1 MPACD
6 TGRSEDDIH
15 SNINGCGVG
24 QEPDAAALFGL
35 IDHVVN
41 FPDDLLKGLI
51 EI

>member
-15 SNINGCGVG
+15 SNINDCGVRSL
-24 QEPDAAALFGL
+24 PDAAALFGL
-35 IDHVVN
+35 IDRVVN
-41 FPDDLLKGLI
+41 FPYDLLKGMI